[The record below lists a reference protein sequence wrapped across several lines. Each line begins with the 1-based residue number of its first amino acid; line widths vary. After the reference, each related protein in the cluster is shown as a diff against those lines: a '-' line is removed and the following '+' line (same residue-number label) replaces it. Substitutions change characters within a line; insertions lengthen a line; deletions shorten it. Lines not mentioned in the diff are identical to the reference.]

1 MFCKIRCQINTKSTQ
16 VFCISKYV
24 ESNLI
29 VGLNTTL
36 LREAIYLRR
45 KVFACNLT
53 LFDQADFPIRN
64 IASPVIKNQSQFNNH
79 LSKLLEM
86 ENKTYFEII
95 KNEIFKITQIDQD
108 CSEIINSKVNNII
121 LNKI

>member
-1 MFCKIRCQINTKSTQ
+1 ML
-16 VFCISKYV
+16 

-53 LFDQADFPIRN
+53 LFDQADFPIHN

-108 CSEIINSKVNNII
+108 CSEIII
-121 LNKI
+121 

>member
-1 MFCKIRCQINTKSTQ
+1 MQRYDVKLSPKTHNYSAYQNML
-16 VFCISKYV
+16 

-64 IASPVIKNQSQFNNH
+64 ISSPVIKNQTQFDNH

-121 LNKI
+121 HNKI